1 MLKQITQYIKN
12 NTTGFTIGTNL
23 FAGFA
28 PSNAQNDVV
37 VVRESGGAPDP
48 YLTDKV
54 EWAIQ
59 VLSRASD
66 YWTARANAF
75 KVFVLLHGMKGIT
88 LPVVSGDSAVYY
100 VNTADAITAPQNLDQ
115 DEKGLW
121 NISTN
126 YILRIQDA

>member
-1 MLKQITQYIKN
+1 MLKQITTYIQQ

-28 PSNAQNDVV
+28 PSTAQNDVV
-37 VVRESGGAPDP
+37 IVRESGGAPDP

-59 VLSRASD
+59 ILSRASD

-88 LPVVSGDSAVYY
+88 LPVVEGDSAVYY
-100 VNTADAITAPQNLDQ
+100 VNVVEAVSAPQSLGQ
-115 DEKGLW
+115 DEKGLF

-126 YILRIQDA
+126 YILRIQNA